1 MLIRL
6 AENRM
11 FARTTLATAMVASVA
26 IAQNAFEVYT
36 DQKGTEVD
44 FDNHISID
52 SAKCSGTFANDAS
65 QEFFFGVSHIEG
77 HGYSQLVGWGK
88 NLCSNSVVNFDTDYT
103 IQVIYDGATFETGQ
117 RLICEEA
124 KVDEMIK
131 NFANQVDDGSILKA
145 VGRYRDDV
153 KSGALTIV
161 DPALSMQDDARNQ
174 AIQMIAD
181 W

>member
-1 MLIRL
+1 
-6 AENRM
+6 
-11 FARTTLATAMVASVA
+11 
-26 IAQNAFEVYT
+26 
-36 DQKGTEVD
+36 
-44 FDNHISID
+44 
-52 SAKCSGTFANDAS
+52 
-65 QEFFFGVSHIEG
+65 
-77 HGYSQLVGWGK
+77 
-88 NLCSNSVVNFDTDYT
+88 
-103 IQVIYDGATFETGQ
+103 
-117 RLICEEA
+117 
-124 KVDEMIK
+124 MIK